1 MDFKPIR
8 NKLRTFTFESIT
20 REILTLLKEIEI
32 SNKNRFPFWH
42 LLLLLKWN
50 LEFSYKNYKAKIAS
64 RNDIIKLLKQVEELE
79 VSHKVFNPAYGDFKL
94 NKAMTILAHQ
104 QFLYQNNAWWDTFV
118 RQLILFDE
126 LKHKYCIKSSFK
138 KLTNICL
145 EKFINISFIIYLT
158 SFLGGKS
165 NLTNVKF
172 VYRGY
177 ITKEVSDLIIQ
188 LYGIETFSNYFN
200 LLSISKENIK
210 EFIENDK
217 RSIKNYNIQP
227 FEVSIFTR
235 KPFFVNEGKYTIPY
249 KDILKHNFNHF
260 IYEFMKNYDDEFT
273 TELGI
278 RLEKYVKKGL
288 DEIKIEYKTEKQLKK
303 IFGKEEKQVDYL
315 IYDNILVEIKA
326 IELKPYACINPND
339 EILANEFRKNI
350 VKAYAKQMIN
360 VAKKLN
366 TNEVYYGIIITYK
379 KLFLGNSLDIWE
391 QFLKTE
397 SMKICSINDL
407 KILPYE
413 NLFFID
419 IESWDKLIQI
429 LKDNK
434 IKLIDVFEK
443 IKQTDSNP
451 KTKKFNFSM
460 HLEDDYNFQRFDLS
474 YLTESYKR
482 MSLKQ

>member
-20 REILTLLKEIEI
+20 SEILTLLKEIEI
-32 SNKNRFPFWH
+32 NDKIRFPFWH

-50 LEFSYKNYKAKIAS
+50 LEFSIKNYKAKIAN
-64 RNDIIKLLKQVEELE
+64 RNDIIKLLKQVEKLE
-79 VSHKVFNPAYGDFKL
+79 MSHKVFNPNYGDFKL

-126 LKHKYCIKSSFK
+126 LKHKHCIKSSFE
-138 KLTNICL
+138 KLTNVNL
-145 EKFINISFIIYLT
+145 EIFLNISFIIYLT
-158 SFLGGKS
+158 SFLNGKYELPS
-165 NLTNVKF
+165 FKF
-172 VYRGY
+172 VYKGY
-177 ITKEVSDLIIQ
+177 ITNDVSDLIVQ
-188 LYGIETFSNYFN
+188 LYGKETFYNYFN

-227 FEVSIFTR
+227 FEASIFTR

-249 KDILKHNFNHF
+249 KDILKHNFNYF
-260 IYEFMKNYDDEFT
+260 IYEFMKNYDDDFT

-288 DEIKIEYKTEKQLKK
+288 DEIKIEYKTENQLKK
-303 IFGKEEKQVDYL
+303 IIGKDGSQVDYL
-315 IYDNILVEIKA
+315 INDNILVEIKA
-326 IELKPYACINPND
+326 IELKPYASIKPND
-339 EILANEFRKNI
+339 QILANEFRKNI
-350 VKAYAKQMIN
+350 VKGYAKQMIN

-366 TNEVYYGIIITYK
+366 QNKIYYGIIITYK
-379 KLFLGNSLDIWE
+379 KLFLGNSYDIWE

-397 SMKICSINDL
+397 SMKICSIDDL
-407 KILPYE
+407 KILPYQ

-434 IKLIDVFEK
+434 IKLIDVLEK

-474 YLTESYKR
+474 YLTKSYKR
-482 MSLKQ
+482 MSLKK